1 MRVRKGAAR
10 AKARKRLKRRAKGY
24 YGGRH
29 KLRRSMKDASYRTGK
44 HAYHGRKRKKRDMRA
59 MWVTRINAALTG
71 KEINYSRLI
80 NGLKRANIQLNRK
93 MLSELAI
100 GDPAAFEKVV
110 AAASAALQ
118 G

>member
-10 AKARKRLKRRAKGY
+10 TQARKRLKRRAKGY

-29 KLRRSMKDASYRTGK
+29 KLRRSLKDAAFRTGK
-44 HAYHGRKRKKRDMRA
+44 HSYHGRKLRKRDMRS

-71 KEINYSRLI
+71 KDINYSRLI
-80 NGLKRANIQLNRK
+80 HGLKKANIQLNRK
-93 MLSELAI
+93 MLSELAV
-100 GDPAAFEKVV
+100 GDPGAFEKVV
-110 AAASAALQ
+110 AAAEAALK